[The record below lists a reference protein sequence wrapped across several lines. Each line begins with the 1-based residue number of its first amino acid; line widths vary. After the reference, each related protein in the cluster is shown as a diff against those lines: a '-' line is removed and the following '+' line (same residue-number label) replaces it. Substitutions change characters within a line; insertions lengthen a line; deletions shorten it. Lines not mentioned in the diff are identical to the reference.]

1 MNNSTIND
9 NIKTLISS
17 NSIIKMSR
25 ARKKLINS
33 DISSIENELKNFNLN
48 DLIKLKYS
56 LDIRLS
62 NIDIKSF
69 GLIIITVIMT
79 EFIKNF
85 MYSNATKN
93 NVFHSVIGLII
104 SLTFTY
110 YMINFSLSNWY
121 NSYIGKFKIERNKK
135 VLIEIISL
143 EIERKKHQ

>member
-69 GLIIITVIMT
+69 GLIIITLIMT
-79 EFIKNF
+79 ESIKNF

-110 YMINFSLSNWY
+110 CMINFSLSNWY